1 MLLDVKAAL
10 AEILND
16 EAANANP
23 ANVANRRG
31 ETRANSQNLRISTQQ
46 PPKPEMPQAAKPAPS
61 GAVVIHL
68 ARGPGL
74 PTHPATCAG
83 CGKADWKVAM
93 RTADGRTW
101 HVSCWKAERIE
112 GASK

>member
-16 EAANANP
+16 EAATAIP
-23 ANVANRRG
+23 AIVAIPEG
-31 ETRANSQNLRISTQQ
+31 KTGAKSQESRKSQSQQ
-46 PPKPEMPQAAKPAPS
+46 PETEKSEHAPS

-74 PTHPATCAG
+74 PTHPATCVG

-101 HVSCWKAERIE
+101 HVACWKAERVE
-112 GASK
+112 